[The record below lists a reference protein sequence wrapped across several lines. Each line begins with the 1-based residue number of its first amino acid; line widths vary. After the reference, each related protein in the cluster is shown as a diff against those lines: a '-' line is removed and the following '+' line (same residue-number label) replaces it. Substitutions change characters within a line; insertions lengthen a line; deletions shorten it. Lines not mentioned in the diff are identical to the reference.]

1 MKITTITLGET
12 QIEFHNTFLGKETVK
27 VNGEEVSSK
36 KSMSGTEHLFD
47 VVEGGKTVQYKLITG
62 INFNGVAI
70 DLYKDGNPIIQS
82 PKRGKLGFWIIL
94 ITALLI
100 GSLIYSLGKDI
111 L

>member
-47 VVEGGKTVQYKLITG
+47 VVEGGKNCSVQ
-62 INFNGVAI
+62 I
-70 DLYKDGNPIIQS
+70 DNRNQS
-82 PKRGKLGFWIIL
+82 
-94 ITALLI
+94 
-100 GSLIYSLGKDI
+100 
-111 L
+111 